1 MRLQYRRMPLK
12 SESEPFA
19 VSGLAA
25 AHPELHHYTTFA
37 GLKGIVE
44 TNTLWATYFREL
56 NDSTECLALREPLV
70 EVLRRKFVELLGNQP
85 RQIRR
90 RLPKFGGAEGVAA
103 HEAELLV

>member
-1 MRLQYRRMPLK
+1 MPLKK

-44 TNTLWATYFREL
+44 SNTLWATHFLDL
-56 NDSTECLALREPLV
+56 NDSREVFLLEELTFPRKSGHRVMPL
-70 EVLRRKFVELLGNQP
+70 
-85 RQIRR
+85 
-90 RLPKFGGAEGVAA
+90 LPLPVQG
-103 HEAELLV
+103 